1 MKKSDTR
8 SCDRFRAKALALV
21 LATAGISL
29 AHAQQPPADP
39 TAPPPP
45 VAAPA
50 ASAADPADATVTPT
64 YIAPPSK
71 PWLLDPETLPS
82 LFFSTWTQALIAE
95 ARFSFQTRP
104 PTEAEIRAAQDAADR
119 GEQKDPGLREI
130 SLGGIVFADAGDW
143 TIWLNGQRVLPEAL
157 PPEILDLKVHRHFI
171 EIKWFDAYTNQVFP
185 VRLRPHQRFNL
196 DTRIFLPG

>member
-1 MKKSDTR
+1 MIAFSGR
-8 SCDRFRAKALALV
+8 GAALLVFSAFLAVVGYARAQESPL
-21 LATAGISL
+21 
-29 AHAQQPPADP
+29 PADLH
-39 TAPPPP
+39 
-45 VAAPA
+45 A
-50 ASAADPADATVTPT
+50 ASAAPVQPSLESKGAPKETPPYT
-64 YIAPPSK
+64 APVSK

-82 LFFSTWTQALIAE
+82 LFFSTWTQALVAE

-130 SLGGIVFADAGDW
+130 ALGGIVFAGGADW
-143 TIWLNGQRVLPEAL
+143 TIWLNGQRVLPQAL
-157 PPEILDLKVHRHFI
+157 PPEILDLKVYRHFI
-171 EIKWFDAYTNQVFP
+171 ELKWFDSYTNQVFP